1 MSFRKGQS
9 GNPGGRSKD
18 RAWRDALRLAVNRL
32 AEDGEQKLLNVIAE
46 KLVALALE
54 GNLAAI
60 REIADRLDGKPTQAV
75 SLDADIEV
83 GNLESLSEDELN
95 RQIAEHLADPQIQ
108 TALLG
113 IMDPE
118 NPLAARWAK

>member
-32 AEDGEQKLLNVIAE
+32 TEDGEQKLLNVIAE

-60 REIADRLDGKPTQAV
+60 REIADRLDGKPIQAV

-95 RQIAEHLADPQIQ
+95 RRIAERLADPRIQ